1 MAELRISEL
10 AARTGFSP
18 PTLRYY
24 ERIGVLPAPRRTA
37 GGYRVYE
44 DRAVERL
51 RFVARAKS
59 LGLSLE
65 ETRELAELWARDEC
79 RPVQARLTELLHA
92 KRDAAHD
99 QISELEAFRAQL
111 TWVADRLGQHVPDG
125 PCDDECG
132 CTSDA
137 ADAADPTDATDA
149 TDATVM
155 LGRAYRADAPPIV
168 CTLAAADVDA
178 RLDAW
183 RALLAH
189 ARNVTELGDGVRVQ
203 FDETVDAVEVAAL
216 ARDEHDCCSF
226 MSFGVAVDRD
236 GVALEVRGHADA
248 RPVIDA
254 LVGLA
259 S

>member
-24 ERIGVLPAPRRTA
+24 ERIGLLPEPRRTA

-44 DRAVERL
+44 DRTVERL

-59 LGLSLE
+59 LGLTLD

-92 KRDAAHD
+92 KLDAAHD
-99 QISELEAFRAQL
+99 QISELRAFRAQL

-132 CTSDA
+132 CTSDVVEA
-137 ADAADPTDATDA
+137 PVAF
-149 TDATVM
+149 
-155 LGRAYRADAPPIV
+155 GRADREDAVPIV
-168 CTLAAADVDA
+168 CTLAATDVDA

-189 ARNVTELGDGVRVQ
+189 ARDVAELGDGLRVR
-203 FDETVDAVEVAAL
+203 FDETVDAADIATL
-216 ARDEHDCCSF
+216 ARDEHACCSF
-226 MSFGVAVDRD
+226 MSFAVVIDRD
-236 GVALEVRGHADA
+236 GVALEVRGRADA